1 MKAMTIRNGR
11 LVESE
16 VARPDPG
23 PGEVLIQV
31 AAAGVNPADI
41 LQVRG
46 SYPPPA
52 GAPDWPGLEVAGHVL
67 ETGAGVPESLQGTAV
82 AALVDGGGYAEL
94 CIARAADLWVL
105 DDDTDLTEAGGLP
118 EAAATMYSN
127 LVGVGGLHP
136 QDNEGRA
143 VLVHG
148 GSGGVGSIAVQWLAA
163 TGATVFT
170 TAGGPERVARCKEL
184 GATAIDYRNED
195 FVERVRELTAGA
207 GVEVILDVVGGAYV
221 QRNLEALAPHG
232 RLVIIGTQQGADGAV
247 NLGLMMTRW
256 LSVHGTVLR
265 ARPAREKAE
274 IMAGVRDHVVP
285 HIEAGR
291 IRALTH
297 ERIPLAEAGRAHSL
311 LREGSVFGKLV
322 LVPQG

>member
-1 MKAMTIRNGR
+1 MRAMTIRNGR

-16 VARPDPG
+16 VERPRPG
-23 PGEVLIQV
+23 AGEVLIRV
-31 AAAGVNPADI
+31 ASAGVNPADI

-46 SYPPPA
+46 NYPPPA
-52 GAPDWPGLEVAGHVL
+52 GAPDWPGLEVSGHVL
-67 ETGAGVPESLQGTAV
+67 ETGVGVPESLQGAAV

-105 DDDTDLTEAGGLP
+105 DDDTDLTDAGGLP

-207 GVEVILDVVGGAYV
+207 GVEVILDVVGGPYV
-221 QRNLEALAPHG
+221 QRNLQALAPHG
-232 RLVIIGTQQGADGAV
+232 RLVVIGLQQGARGELD
-247 NLGLMMTRW
+247 LGLVMTRW
-256 LSVHGTVLR
+256 LSLHATVLR
-265 ARPAREKAE
+265 ARPASEKAE
-274 IMAGVRDHVVP
+274 IMAGMREHVVP
-285 HIEAGR
+285 LINAGR
-291 IRALTH
+291 VRPLTH
-297 ERIPLAEAGRAHSL
+297 ERIPLAEADRAHEM
-311 LREGSVFGKLV
+311 LRKGD
-322 LVPQG
+322 